1 MSKFESLYVQVKQLI
16 SGGVNFLVCVFIGVG
31 GVLLFIECVDGV
43 YLFDVDGK
51 VYIDYVG
58 FWGLMVLGYNY
69 LVICQV
75 VIEVVECGLSFGV
88 LIEMEVKM
96 VELVINLVLIMDMV

>member
-1 MSKFESLYVQVKQLI
+1 MSKFENFYSVACELI
-16 SGGVNFLVCVFIGVG
+16 FGGVNFFVCVFIGVG
-31 GVLLFIECVDGV
+31 GILLFIEKVDGV
-43 YLFDVDGK
+43 YLYDVDGK

-69 LVICQV
+69 LVICNV

-96 VELVINLVLIMDMV
+96 V